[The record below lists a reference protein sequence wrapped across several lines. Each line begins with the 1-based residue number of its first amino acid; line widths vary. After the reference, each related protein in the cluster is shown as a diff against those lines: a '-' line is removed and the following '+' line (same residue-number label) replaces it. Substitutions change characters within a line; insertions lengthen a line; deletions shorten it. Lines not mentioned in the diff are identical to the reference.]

1 MFYIYIRI
9 YRYIFAVMHF
19 YIRLIRL
26 IYLSKSELGDILAR
40 DMYRVQLVDKKRV
53 KHFILMFGIN
63 GVIVH

>member
-9 YRYIFAVMHF
+9 YRYIFAVKHF
-19 YIRLIRL
+19 YICLIRL

-40 DMYRVQLVDKKRV
+40 DMHRVHRKRV